1 MTNSESKVFLKIR
14 FLGEISNNW
23 PNDLL
28 GPKVYKT
35 CQSCWEL
42 LLAILEWTNEADFHH
57 SHLLLS
63 HF

>member
-1 MTNSESKVFLKIR
+1 MASSESKAFLKIR

-42 LLAILEWTNEADFHH
+42 LLAMLEWTNTT
-57 SHLLLS
+57 SPIY
-63 HF
+63 